1 MKIGLYIVFS
11 LLFIAAVVVGIYMI
25 NPATYSFDVFG
36 IHMPKLPVAVW
47 VAIPVALIVIASV
60 LHMLFHSTK
69 SFLASRRLKS
79 DVRKL
84 EDTLYWSLI
93 KEPTVVNFSNEEFKK
108 ASSLLFGSYIE
119 PVNLDYPDISLRLK
133 EVAKVIK
140 RIANGEYVDLKMQKF
155 TKHLSENNP
164 IKIQNEMNHIQK
176 SSDYA
181 LKVVDFADKYSDSLV
196 AAALDKIVETK
207 DFYTLKKY
215 AKLIGKERFFKA
227 LRRLQSDDS
236 LELNSELL
244 KSFLDEYQL
253 ECKDYYEVARVVL
266 EKFEP
271 DNSLSLFKELS
282 KQSEEALPGYLYLLF
297 KYEMID
303 KAKDIL
309 EEHDVKEYK
318 AFRAL
323 LTLKKGKY
331 NFKSGDI
338 LTADN
343 VCK

>member
-1 MKIGLYIVFS
+1 M
-11 LLFIAAVVVGIYMI
+11 
-25 NPATYSFDVFG
+25 
-36 IHMPKLPVAVW
+36 
-47 VAIPVALIVIASV
+47 
-60 LHMLFHSTK
+60 
-69 SFLASRRLKS
+69 
-79 DVRKL
+79 
-84 EDTLYWSLI
+84 
-93 KEPTVVNFSNEEFKK
+93 
-108 ASSLLFGSYIE
+108 
-119 PVNLDYPDISLRLK
+119 
-133 EVAKVIK
+133 
-140 RIANGEYVDLKMQKF
+140 
-155 TKHLSENNP
+155 
-164 IKIQNEMNHIQK
+164 
-176 SSDYA
+176 
-181 LKVVDFADKYSDSLV
+181 
-196 AAALDKIVETK
+196 
-207 DFYTLKKY
+207 KKY

-309 EEHDVKEYK
+309 EEHDVNEYK